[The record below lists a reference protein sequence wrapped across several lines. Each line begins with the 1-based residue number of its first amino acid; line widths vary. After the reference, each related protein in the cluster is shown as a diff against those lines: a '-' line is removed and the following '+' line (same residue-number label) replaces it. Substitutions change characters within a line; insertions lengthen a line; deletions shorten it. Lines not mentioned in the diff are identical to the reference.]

1 MEQNGNFHSVHK
13 NEVLVNKWAKLAYI
27 LLNHFETQQN
37 VLIEKKKFILSK
49 TEKAE
54 ESIKMSNMVKQN

>member
-27 LLNHFETQQN
+27 LLKHFKTQPKRADWKQK
-37 VLIEKKKFILSK
+37 VYLI
-49 TEKAE
+49 
-54 ESIKMSNMVKQN
+54 